1 MPQKSEGRTFSRGL
15 VKNDSVTPYPDPRS
29 HDPTERSSLHT
40 TRSFGLQFFF
50 TASRVACH
58 PRTHFDFNVHN
69 KLNSQTSGCT
79 ETRKMQYSV
88 HSNTCGCVQCSSA
101 PLICSALLSAQLTYS
116 AHLLRSSVIPHLSAH
131 LLRSSAPFIAAPFIS
146 SAQLTSSAHTSSAPR
161 RSSSPLIC
169 SPHLLCSSAR
179 LICSAPLICSPHLLA
194 SSAALIC
201 SPHPRTAVRRSSAP
215 LIC

>member
-1 MPQKSEGRTFSRGL
+1 MLVMVIPGCSEGSFS
-15 VKNDSVTPYPDPRS
+15 
-29 HDPTERSSLHT
+29 
-40 TRSFGLQFFF
+40 

-169 SPHLLCSSAR
+169 SPHLLRSSAR
-179 LICSAPLICSPHLLA
+179 LIRGLRCAAHLLRSSADCSTHVLGSSAQLICSNRLL
-194 SSAALIC
+194 
-201 SPHPRTAVRRSSAP
+201 RSSFR
-215 LIC
+215 